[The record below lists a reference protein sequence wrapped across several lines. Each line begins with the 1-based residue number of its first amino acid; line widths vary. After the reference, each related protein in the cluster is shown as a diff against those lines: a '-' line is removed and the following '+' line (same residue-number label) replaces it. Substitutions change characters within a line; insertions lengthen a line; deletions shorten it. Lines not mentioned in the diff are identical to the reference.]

1 MVNREWFGEGGRY
14 TEGCGK
20 YFPLPFDAFVKGGAR
35 EATAFFKNQGKPV
48 HCLST
53 RFEGVNYRVSL
64 LMGFATNGSKR
75 YTATYNPN
83 VYNKF
88 TNERDDESE
97 EHATRR
103 IDGRWLLSFCKA
115 LEHTKR
121 TGGYR
126 VQVAAH
132 WHSNLRGPVA
142 EDPAPRPNPVARLLA
157 VWQPVQVDHEDGPYS
172 DMQTAE
178 KMVAEHMG
186 ITVLEFEFKETE
198 VSEMKAN
205 IIVKKRNE
213 APFKQRLGDFLLK
226 HGIADDMSPPPPP
239 PIPGVFHLNATFSY

>member
-1 MVNREWFGEGGRY
+1 MSGGRGSIDWEQVEENLEMVNREWFGEGGRY

-121 TGGYR
+121 TGGYL
-126 VQVAAH
+126 V
-132 WHSNLRGPVA
+132 
-142 EDPAPRPNPVARLLA
+142 
-157 VWQPVQVDHEDGPYS
+157 QPVQVDHEDGPYS